1 VNGITVSEQVADERE
16 VFLAARQAAS
26 NIVRRRRGPPGDF
39 ADAVGVAAE
48 AAVIASRR
56 YDPALANGCTR
67 LTYMRVWAYRRLLD
81 ERRKL
86 GPITRSQYRGGVR
99 MDTVP
104 LAQLPPMPLDR
115 PLQGGDGTT
124 TLAGTVADPQ
134 ADADRAH
141 AEDSILTESILAR
154 LGVQDRTV
162 LVESFYD
169 GLDLQEIGD
178 RLGVTE
184 SRVCQIRKRALTRA
198 RAIAE
203 GVSVKT
209 SLARAAAATA
219 RAVTRRAETALT
231 KGWRDGKH
239 PTGHGDFDLALTDH
253 YAPKVRQALGRLFT
267 AADVRGAVVTARQ
280 VAPLTKAASDPMR
293 RLISSVAEG
302 HLHALHPDG
311 SILRQVIEQVMADG
325 WVAGAHVA
333 VHQTAGAAGGAVGEI
348 ATGIDWSAW
357 APGDG
362 LAALKVADGGL
373 ADLLSQAGITV
384 KGLTDT
390 TIRQIGDMI
399 GAGLQAGDNVDTI
412 AGSMWGLLGGD
423 TYRSLMIAQTEV
435 ARAMTAATADV
446 YAQNGVRRWDWMTTS
461 GACTACLDRESRNPH
476 DLASEKPPGHPMCRC
491 AMAPASADIG
501 GPLGQPMGDL
511 PPLDFGPADTG
522 TFTIVGGP

>member
-1 VNGITVSEQVADERE
+1 
-16 VFLAARQAAS
+16 
-26 NIVRRRRGPPGDF
+26 
-39 ADAVGVAAE
+39 
-48 AAVIASRR
+48 
-56 YDPALANGCTR
+56 
-67 LTYMRVWAYRRLLD
+67 
-81 ERRKL
+81 
-86 GPITRSQYRGGVR
+86 
-99 MDTVP
+99 
-104 LAQLPPMPLDR
+104 
-115 PLQGGDGTT
+115 
-124 TLAGTVADPQ
+124 
-134 ADADRAH
+134 
-141 AEDSILTESILAR
+141 
-154 LGVQDRTV
+154 
-162 LVESFYD
+162 
-169 GLDLQEIGD
+169 
-178 RLGVTE
+178 
-184 SRVCQIRKRALTRA
+184 
-198 RAIAE
+198 
-203 GVSVKT
+203 
-209 SLARAAAATA
+209 
-219 RAVTRRAETALT
+219 
-231 KGWRDGKH
+231 
-239 PTGHGDFDLALTDH
+239 
-253 YAPKVRQALGRLFT
+253 
-267 AADVRGAVVTARQ
+267 
-280 VAPLTKAASDPMR
+280 
-293 RLISSVAEG
+293 
-302 HLHALHPDG
+302 
-311 SILRQVIEQVMADG
+311 VIEQVMADG

-333 VHQTAGAAGGAVGEI
+333 VRQTAGAAGGAVGEI